1 MATKDGYYDPHDP
14 VWKYVRCRKC
24 VSSLGV
30 INLMAGDKDCHVMS
44 EIDNSAVFTARFTNE
59 VVFLGKL
66 QPALHLYCNNC
77 GSFVGEKFLDSR
89 ILYLDFIE
97 LGASGPR

>member
-1 MATKDGYYDPHDP
+1 MAQKDTFFDPHDP
-14 VWKYVRCRKC
+14 VWKYVTCRKC

-30 INLMAGDKDCHVMS
+30 INLMSGDKDSHVMS
-44 EIDNSAVFTARFTNE
+44 ETDNSAVFTAKFTNE

-66 QPALHLYCNNC
+66 QPALHLYCNKC

-89 ILYLDFIE
+89 ILYLDFI
-97 LGASGPR
+97 GVGVRGPR